1 MKVLFMGAVKAGK
14 TALLAALQGH
24 SLPEEKDRSI
34 ATRFQR
40 MRLVFNKEGGFF
52 EAVPVEEY
60 RLKSMIGEKK
70 VVLVEGE
77 DGGGGEGGEG
87 ESETTGSVSSGPSA
101 AIAPARPVPATSSL
115 SSMPMT
121 PSSPATPIASTASA
135 SALTMSAV
143 QDLLKGELSEQH
155 IDLDTFDFA
164 GEKELT
170 VSLCLE

>member
-1 MKVLFMGAVKAGK
+1 MKVLFMGAVMAGK

-70 VVLVEGE
+70 VVLVEEE
-77 DGGGGEGGEG
+77 DGGGEGEG
-87 ESETTGSVSSGPSA
+87 ESETAGSASSGRSA
-101 AIAPARPVPATSSL
+101 VIAPAHPMSTTSS
-115 SSMPMT
+115 STTTPMT
-121 PSSPATPIASTASA
+121 PSSPATPIAITAGA

-155 IDLDTFDFA
+155 IDLDSFDFA

>member
-1 MKVLFMGAVKAGK
+1 MKVLFMGAVMAGK

-40 MRLVFNKEGGFF
+40 MRLVFNKAGGYF

-70 VVLVEGE
+70 VVLVEEE
-77 DGGGGEGGEG
+77 DGGGGGGGDG

-101 AIAPARPVPATSSL
+101 VIAPAHPVPTTSS
-115 SSMPMT
+115 STTTPMT
-121 PSSPATPIASTASA
+121 PSPATPIATTASA